1 MGHPMTYHDPDP
13 EIGLLG
19 CILYGDPEVAGKI
32 ASTVRPETFTN
43 QTVMDAWQVIRAV
56 EADGLPIC
64 LVEVARRWPK
74 VHQNLPCPFQVLTD
88 AVDSVPSPAYWPVLA
103 DEVAEAWKRRHLIAA
118 AQSIVDDPGN
128 ASGAIAAL
136 EQAQSDD
143 GMPPRRSSREVA
155 RLLHDDMQARASL
168 GGALAGISYGFPR
181 LDAMTEGL
189 QPGEL
194 VVVGARP
201 SIGKTALAVTLLA
214 NIAVEQGVP
223 CMFITLETSDVGIH
237 RRLVANVSGV
247 SIGGLKSGRLSDPD
261 GRRVVVTQG
270 RIAKSPIWYRTGI
283 GRMDGHAAARE
294 IRATAKAH
302 GVKVAFIDYLQKLK
316 VDKAAEKRTYAIAE
330 NCEAIKAAAEQSGV
344 AVVALAQL
352 NREAEGDEAPP
363 SLRSLADS
371 GQIERD
377 ADTVILIHRKRT
389 EAIGQGLLIVAKARD
404 GETGAVPVDYHGPTV
419 RFTQQQERPA

>member
-1 MGHPMTYHDPDP
+1 MGDPMNDYDP
-13 EIGLLG
+13 EVGLLG
-19 CILYGDPEVAGKI
+19 CICWGDAETTAEIMATVDPAG
-32 ASTVRPETFTN
+32 FTN
-43 QTVMDAWQVIRAV
+43 IHLIETWEVLRTIEKDGRPVDMV
-56 EADGLPIC
+56 EIGRLWSTIHNGAKPPM
-64 LVEVARRWPK
+64 VEFSEALD
-74 VHQNLPCPFQVLTD
+74 Q
-88 AVDSVPSPAYWPVLA
+88 VPSPANWPRY
-103 DEVAEAWKRRHLIAA
+103 AEDIATAHRRRELIAA
-118 AQSIVDDPGN
+118 AHSIANDPDN
-128 ASGAIAAL
+128 A
-136 EQAQSDD
+136 AQVIERIQHAEPSSKH
-143 GMPPRRSSREVA
+143 PPRRSSREVA

-168 GGALAGISYGFPR
+168 GGALAGISYGLPR
-181 LDAMTEGL
+181 IDAMTEGL

-247 SIGGLKSGRLSDPD
+247 SIGGLKSGRLSDQD
-261 GRRVVVTQG
+261 GRRVVATQG
-270 RIAKSPIWYRTGI
+270 RIAKSPIWYRNGM
-283 GRMDGHAAARE
+283 GWMDGHAAARE
-294 IRATAKAH
+294 IRNAARAH
-302 GVKVAFIDYLQKLK
+302 GMKVVFIDYIQRLK
-316 VDKAAEKRTYAIAE
+316 IDGKAEKRTYAIAE
-330 NCEAIKAAAEQSGV
+330 NCEAIKAAAEQTGV

-352 NREAEGDEAPP
+352 NREAEGDDAPP